1 MSGYT
6 YATDK
11 PDWDREAYEDMKSS
25 IKAFCLREVLRK
37 TDEEKVFKRIN
48 EQIDHFATDLEEL
61 EDGVEIARRYRAD
74 LQEFSR
80 EIYSMA
86 QNMVGTMTPYMF
98 AQALVDPDKL
108 TPKQKA
114 ALEHTVPVQYDI
126 SEEIA
131 KKAAKTVYKDG
142 GGGGGY
148 TNATAGNAYYKE
160 IHKDV
165 KGKMGDFEKIRTHKI
180 PMTNVNPRNVVEMS
194 VRFDRYKETKQRMI
208 EAGVKY
214 VYVPPHA
221 NCSARCQPYQGK
233 CYSLT
238 GKTEHH
244 DGRTFKPIE
253 DVADKVTVR
262 GKRDPSRIYAAGLFA
277 YNCRHTMV
285 PYQDGQKLEQIPKD
299 TIDRTRAIETKQR
312 ELEREVRG
320 LKEKYE
326 LLKIVRDESGNN
338 GLTSDVKEIRQNWLL
353 KRKEYASF
361 CEANDLV
368 IYEDRLKLTV
378 GEDLYKRTIGK
389 KDSRVKNISIPSP
402 AKALN

>member
-6 YATDK
+6 YAHDK

-37 TDEEKVFKRIN
+37 TDESKVFAKIN
-48 EQIDHFATDLEEL
+48 EQIDHFAADLEEL
-61 EDGVEIARRYRAD
+61 EDGQEIAERYRAD

-80 EIYSMA
+80 EMFSMA
-86 QNMVGTMTPYMF
+86 LNMVGTMTPYMF
-98 AQALVDPDKL
+98 AQALIDPDRL
-108 TPKQKA
+108 TVKQKT
-114 ALEHTVPVQYDI
+114 ALEQTVPVQFDV

-131 KKAAKTVYKDG
+131 KKAVRTVYKG
-142 GGGGGY
+142 ASGEGGY
-148 TNATAGNAYYKE
+148 TNATAGNAFYNE

-165 KGKMGDFEKIRTHKI
+165 KGKMGDFESIRTHKI

-238 GKTEHH
+238 GKTEHY

-285 PYQDGQKLEQIPKD
+285 PYQEGQKLEQIPKEE
-299 TIDRTRAIETKQR
+299 IARTRAIETKQR
-312 ELEREVRG
+312 EMEREVRF

-326 LLKIVRDESGNN
+326 LLKIVQDESGNK
-338 GLTSDVKEIRQNWLL
+338 GLSPDVKKIRQEWLQR
-353 KRKEYASF
+353 RKDYAAF
-361 CEANDLV
+361 CDKNDLV
-368 IYEDRLKLTV
+368 IYEDRLKVVT
-378 GEDLYKRTIGK
+378 GEDIYKRTSGLK
-389 KDSRVKNISIPSP
+389 
-402 AKALN
+402 